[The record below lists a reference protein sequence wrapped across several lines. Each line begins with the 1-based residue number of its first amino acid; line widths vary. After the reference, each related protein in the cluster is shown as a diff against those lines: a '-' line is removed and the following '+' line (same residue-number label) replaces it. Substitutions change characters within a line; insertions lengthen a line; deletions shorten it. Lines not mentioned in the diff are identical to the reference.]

1 MKKIFIFFVLLFF
14 ISCKHPYLYQ
24 INARAWLYELTKKYK
39 RSITKLSQ
47 IPTEEFDILEQNGV
61 DMVWMMGVWQL
72 GEYGLEYDRNNS
84 YDTFLPDWTVDD
96 VIGSPFAITNYTC
109 NPELGTDDDILNL
122 RYQLNIRNIKLMLD
136 FVPNHSAHDCPLAY
150 SNPDMYIL
158 APNDTF
164 EKDRYSERGIAYGSD
179 IGHFP
184 WKDVIQFNYWNN
196 KTIEEMKNNFV
207 KVLTLADGVRCDTAV
222 LELNDVFEDS
232 WKIELNAYNYSR
244 PEEEFWG
251 LAIKAAK
258 EVNPDAIF
266 LGESYFTE
274 HNPKLIE
281 LGFDYVYEKILY
293 ESLLENPEA
302 IRDFIKSVNKTFL
315 DSSCH
320 FVENHDLERI
330 VGSLGGNFKKA
341 MAAGTIGATV
351 GGMIF
356 INHGQWEG
364 KKNRLIVNLRR
375 AVDEDD
381 NVEVKNY
388 YRKLNQV
395 LKEPAFRSSN
405 IYYIDNMTGDKKDDF
420 ISYIK
425 EEGDNHFLV
434 VVNYSENKGCAK
446 VPIYNIKGYRY
457 CLLYD
462 ALNSKEFAKEI
473 KEVRNGMEVCLEAW
487 ESKIFRYNY

>member
-1 MKKIFIFFVLLFF
+1 MSFDLDSLINFIKDKENIKIISLQFSPEFQKNFQEDFYEKLKLLFPKNKKLYIIGDTSYSQCCCDETTAMHLKTDIIIRIGSGCFTQNKKMPIYYLIDNIDFTEEQLLQFKFEFFGKLESKLKVEKNVENILFFYNEKFQKTLIFKIKNEFFKEIKEKYSKNIYFSEINIADYDQKTKNKIIYEEGEILYGRQIKPKLNKKIDKSFLLV
-14 ISCKHPYLYQ
+14 YLG
-24 INARAWLYELTKKYK
+24 INSDE
-39 RSITKLSQ
+39 KL
-47 IPTEEFDILEQNGV
+47 
-61 DMVWMMGVWQL
+61 
-72 GEYGLEYDRNNS
+72 
-84 YDTFLPDWTVDD
+84 
-96 VIGSPFAITNYTC
+96 
-109 NPELGTDDDILNL
+109 
-122 RYQLNIRNIKLMLD
+122 
-136 FVPNHSAHDCPLAY
+136 
-150 SNPDMYIL
+150 
-158 APNDTF
+158 
-164 EKDRYSERGIAYGSD
+164 
-179 IGHFP
+179 
-184 WKDVIQFNYWNN
+184 
-196 KTIEEMKNNFV
+196 
-207 KVLTLADGVRCDTAV
+207 
-222 LELNDVFEDS
+222 
-232 WKIELNAYNYSR
+232 
-244 PEEEFWG
+244 
-251 LAIKAAK
+251 
-258 EVNPDAIF
+258 
-266 LGESYFTE
+266 
-274 HNPKLIE
+274 
-281 LGFDYVYEKILY
+281 LY

-302 IRDFIKSVNKTFL
+302 IRNFIKSVNKTFL

-330 VGSLGGNFKKA
+330 VGSFGGNFKKA

-405 IYYIDNMTGDKKDDF
+405 IYYIDNMTGDKKDEF

-434 VVNYSENKGCAK
+434 VVNYSENKGCVK

-473 KEVRNGMEVCLEAW
+473 KEVRNGMEVCLEEW